1 MIYSLKEDIM
11 NKCSGCGAI
20 LQFTNPER
28 EGYTLK
34 QEHTLCNRCFRIQN
48 YNEYQKID
56 KTNEEFLPILK
67 KINETNSLV
76 ILVVDCLNIN
86 KNLSDITKH
95 LKNPILLVLTKR
107 DVLPLSLNDEKLIHY
122 DYGIS
127 VMDSVIV
134 SSNKNYGLDELF
146 EKIKKYQNNDRVY
159 VVGYS
164 NVGKSTLVN
173 KMRYHYSSYSGS
185 ITTSM
190 LPSTTIDTIEI
201 PIDENLTLI
210 DTPGIIEDGNIINYV
225 EPSLLKKIICKK
237 EIKPI
242 TYQVKN
248 KQTILLDEIGY
259 IECANENNFTF
270 YMSNLLKIERKFRS
284 ISNKNL
290 KEHIIRIKE
299 HQDIVILGLGFIKT
313 SYSDTVKIYL
323 PEGVD
328 VYTRTSLI

>member
-20 LQFTNPER
+20 LQFTNPGQ

-173 KMRYHYSSYSGS
+173 KMIYHYSSYSGS

-248 KQTILLDEIGY
+248 KQTIFLDEIGY